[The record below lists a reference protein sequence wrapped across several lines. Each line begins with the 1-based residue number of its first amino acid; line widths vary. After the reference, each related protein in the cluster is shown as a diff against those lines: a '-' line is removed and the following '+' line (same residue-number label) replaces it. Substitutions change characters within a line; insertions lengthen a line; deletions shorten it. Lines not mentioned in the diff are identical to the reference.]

1 VPFCADKWH
10 IWDCKGTKK
19 YFHKCKKMRNL
30 YDWEKEHKEGKFFWG
45 GVEREVEEDDTQ
57 PTA

>member
-1 VPFCADKWH
+1 
-10 IWDCKGTKK
+10 
-19 YFHKCKKMRNL
+19 MRNL